1 MQRGLSPRLGG
12 GSQFD
17 MINRVEKWGGAKTS
31 ATWKIMELRPVCP
44 QLIAKANP
52 TPAGKLAFVI
62 RIAQLI

>member
-1 MQRGLSPRLGG
+1 
-12 GSQFD
+12 
-17 MINRVEKWGGAKTS
+17 MINRVQKGGAKTS